1 MGTNFVEFRQLQEVG
16 IFSYLVYS
24 FAKSHFNGWGFVEAW
39 MAVFS
44 VSKSLNRVKKIPTC
58 VVVNS
63 VDPRFYCSHD
73 MLGDSK

>member
-1 MGTNFVEFRQLQEVG
+1 MEFRQLQEVG

-24 FAKSHFNGWGFVEAW
+24 LAKSHFNGWGFVEAW

-44 VSKSLNRVKKIPTC
+44 VSKYLNRVKKIPS

-63 VDPRFYCSHD
+63 VEPRVLLFT
-73 MLGDSK
+73 

>member
-1 MGTNFVEFRQLQEVG
+1 MDTDLVEFRKLQEVG

-24 FAKSHFNGWGFVEAW
+24 LAKSHFNGWGFVEAL
-39 MAVFS
+39 MTVFS

-63 VDPRFYCSHD
+63 SDPRVLLFT
-73 MLGDSK
+73 